1 MNFYYLCN
9 VKRYI
14 IIYTLLLLPVL
25 SYAQTV
31 VGDTSAVDT
40 AIISQFEQLL
50 DDQPVDSSDI
60 AGMTML
66 ENHAPVDAA
75 YLAELEALMIQH
87 EKRQQAKK
95 IVGNYEKF
103 LMRRMMRYNTDG
115 WSMLFRGALLT
126 KTEKGYRDNAPLF
139 EDKSKDWFDYGLAA
153 LPAAATYLGKIFG
166 AESRSTTK
174 RLVISNAIAFGLTAG
189 LSSGLKGIVSERRPD
204 GTDDQSMP
212 SRHTAMA
219 FAAAT
224 ILDRE
229 YGYKSPWI
237 SVGGYAAATATQF
250 MRLHNNAH
258 WINDLY
264 IGAGIGVVSTNFAY
278 FITDKILGA
287 AGINTRPKVGLGDI
301 RSAMN
306 FELRPTSFTLVS
318 GIESGHVG
326 NYHGEAT
333 YSAGMEYS
341 YFFDSHLA
349 AEALCRMST
358 TKINEYCD
366 NLLLYHADA
375 SMKYSYPLLPGLRL
389 SARAIAGG
397 RFSAGIAEIDGNA
410 FELGG
415 GCSFDYLGNDRY
427 AFGVSFD
434 YYHAFSD
441 LMKNRYLVG
450 MTWKIMVD

>member
-1 MNFYYLCN
+1 M
-9 VKRYI
+9 KRYI
-14 IIYTLLLLPVL
+14 IIYIVLLLPVL
-25 SYAQTV
+25 SFGQTA
-31 VGDTSAVDT
+31 GGETSAVDT
-40 AIISQFEQLL
+40 TIISEFEQLM
-50 DDQPVDSSDI
+50 DARPVDSADI
-60 AGMTML
+60 AGMTGL
-66 ENHAPVDAA
+66 KDYEPIDSA
-75 YLAELEALMIQH
+75 YLAELEDLMIKF
-87 EKRQQAKK
+87 EKRQKAEK
-95 IVGNYEKF
+95 IVRDYEKS
-103 LMRRMMRYNTDG
+103 LMRKEMKYNTDG

-126 KTEKGYRDNAPLF
+126 KTEKDYRDNAPLF
-139 EDKSKDWFDYGLAA
+139 EDRCNDWFDYGLAA

-174 RLVISNAIAFGLTAG
+174 RLVISNAIAFGLTVG
-189 LSSGLKGIVSERRPD
+189 LSSGLKNIVSERRPD
-204 GTDDQSMP
+204 GSDDHSMP

-219 FAAAT
+219 YAAAT

-229 YGYKSPWI
+229 YGHMSPWVSI
-237 SVGGYAAATATQF
+237 GGYATATATQF
-250 MRLHNNAH
+250 LRLHNNAH

-264 IGAGIGVVSTNFAY
+264 IGAGLGMVSTNFAY

-287 AGINTRPKVGLGDI
+287 EGINKKPKVGLGDI
-301 RSAMN
+301 RGAMN
-306 FELRPTSFTLVS
+306 FELRPTSFVLVS

-326 NYHGEAT
+326 NYRGEAT

-358 TKINEYCD
+358 TKINEYRD

-375 SMKYSYPLLPGLRL
+375 AMKYSYPLLPGLRL
-389 SARAIAGG
+389 SARAVAGG
-397 RFSAGIAEIDGNA
+397 RFSAGIDEIDGNA

-415 GCSFDYLGNDRY
+415 GCSFDYLSNEKY

-450 MTWKIMVD
+450 MTWRIMM